1 VCREADTGSNKRGP
15 ASAKRG
21 RPSSLPVGDEE
32 EEGERGDDEVD
43 KEDHEEPAHNISEM
57 QFRSSFL

>member
-1 VCREADTGSNKRGP
+1 MTIHRDTELKRKSTVCREADTGSNKRGP

-32 EEGERGDDEVD
+32 EEGE
-43 KEDHEEPAHNISEM
+43 
-57 QFRSSFL
+57 